1 MKIIGYAVT
10 LVIIIFINSIWSGY
24 VLSKLWA
31 WFVVTT
37 FSLPEI
43 SIATAIGLALI
54 IGYLT
59 KGEEKVDTE
68 NKEFGELFLEAT
80 FKGLMK
86 PTISLGIGWVITL
99 FL

>member
-10 LVIIIFINSIWSGY
+10 TVVFILISSIWSGY
-24 VLSKLWA
+24 VLSKLWS

-43 SIATAIGLALI
+43 GVATAIGLALT

-59 KGEEKVDTE
+59 KGEEKADAE
-68 NKEFGELFLEAT
+68 GKEFGELLLEAII
-80 FKGLMK
+80 KALMK
-86 PTISLGIGWVITL
+86 PTFTLGIGWVITV